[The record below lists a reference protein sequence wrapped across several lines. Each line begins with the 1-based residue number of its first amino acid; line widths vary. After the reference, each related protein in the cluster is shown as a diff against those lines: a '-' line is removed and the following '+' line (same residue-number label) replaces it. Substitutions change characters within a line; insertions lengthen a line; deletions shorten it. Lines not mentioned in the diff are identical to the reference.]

1 MVSGQ
6 HIWKRTA
13 ISAIS
18 SFRLLD
24 RMIFRAGAYGKGR
37 RRVFRQSFQLR
48 DSRVEAAACAGRAAL
63 QHHQN
68 VQIISFSQPS
78 S

>member
-1 MVSGQ
+1 
-6 HIWKRTA
+6 
-13 ISAIS
+13 
-18 SFRLLD
+18 
-24 RMIFRAGAYGKGR
+24 MIFRAGAYGKGR

-48 DSRVEAAACAGRAAL
+48 DSPVEAAACAGRAAL